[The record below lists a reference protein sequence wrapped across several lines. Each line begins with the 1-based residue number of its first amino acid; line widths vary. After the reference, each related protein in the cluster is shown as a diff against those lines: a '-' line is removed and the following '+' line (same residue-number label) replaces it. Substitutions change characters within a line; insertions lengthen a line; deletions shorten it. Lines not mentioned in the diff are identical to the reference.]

1 MNNNNLPTK
10 KLLEVIGTTVET
22 CILAQQAGADRIE
35 LCDNMKDGGTTPSLG
50 FIQQA
55 RKFLHIPLYPIIRPR
70 GGDFLY
76 THNEFEIM
84 KADIVHCKNA
94 GCDGVVVGILHA
106 DGTVDEKRNAIL
118 VQLAYPMEVTF
129 HRAFDRTIDAF
140 KALNSIINIGFTCI
154 LTSGQQP
161 TALQGAPLIQALMQ
175 AANNNITI
183 MPGSGIKSMHLQ
195 QLYHITGATHFH
207 SSASSSI
214 KSSMQ
219 YFNEQLT
226 DLSLINSI
234 DIAEV
239 KAMKTILNQL

>member
-1 MNNNNLPTK
+1 MNQNNVPTK
-10 KLLEVIGTTVET
+10 KLLEVIGTTIEN

-76 THNEFEIM
+76 TPNEFEIM
-84 KADIVHCKNA
+84 KADILHCKNA
-94 GCDGVVVGILHA
+94 GCDGVVVGILNA

-118 VQLAYPMEVTF
+118 VQLAYPMDITF
-129 HRAFDRTIDAF
+129 HRAFDRAVDAF

-161 TALQGAPLIQALMQ
+161 TALQGAPLIQALIQ
-175 AANNNITI
+175 AANNQITI
-183 MPGSGIKSMHLQ
+183 MPGSGVKSNHL
-195 QLYHITGATHFH
+195 LHLHTITGATHFH
-207 SSASSSI
+207 ASAAATI
-214 KSSMQ
+214 PSSMV
-219 YFNEQLT
+219 YTNVQLT
-226 DLSLINSI
+226 DTQQINSVDVLEI
-234 DIAEV
+234 
-239 KAMKTILNQL
+239 KAMKAMLNQL